1 MDEKQALEIIKLNSR
16 LINKK
21 DPFGKESADALN
33 MLIETVE
40 KKVYKPMNGDGVY
53 SFSDSKIDIS
63 NGCKIEVPM
72 EEQLFELAK
81 QIREKGVGCGVELV
95 IRLPSKT
102 TNGDMVKTIF
112 PKCEPYEND
121 DIVDV
126 YGISH
131 CCVTF
136 DSEWWNALYDW
147 RAIGE
152 YDKG

>member
-1 MDEKQALEIIKLNSR
+1 MDEKQALEIIKLHRR

-21 DPFGKESADALN
+21 DPFGKELADALN
-33 MLIETVE
+33 TVIKTVE
-40 KKVYKPMNGDGVY
+40 KKKVYMNTDCVY

-63 NGCKIEVPM
+63 NGCIIEVPM
-72 EEQLFELAK
+72 EEQLLELAK
-81 QIREKGVGCGVELV
+81 QIRENGIGCGVELV

-126 YGISH
+126 YGISN

-136 DSEWWNALYDW
+136 DSEWWNTPYNW

-152 YDKG
+152 NDKG

>member
-1 MDEKQALEIIKLNSR
+1 MDEKQALEVIKLHRR

-21 DPFGKESADALN
+21 DPFGKELADALD
-33 MLIETVE
+33 MVIGT
-40 KKVYKPMNGDGVY
+40 
-53 SFSDSKIDIS
+53 SDSKTDIAS
-63 NGCKIEVPM
+63 GCKIEVPM
-72 EEQLFELAK
+72 NEQLFELAK

-95 IRLPSKT
+95 VRLPSKT

-136 DSEWWNALYDW
+136 DSEWWNTPYNW